1 MSASGSM
8 YPHPEAGNE
17 LDMDLSEDDAQ
28 EVAASC
34 EAEGGSME
42 EDRSE
47 GLMGGILV
55 HQECHRLPVPSVWET

>member
-1 MSASGSM
+1 M

-55 HQECHRLPVPSVWET
+55 HRSATGCQCLPCGRHEHWP